1 MFLRPNRGMSHSVS
15 VVLSP
20 APATPAPGRHSATHK
35 PLLGNSMLYFY
46 VIATAKLTQASVV
59 KCCVQRPAPCHVT
72 MIVEIMQR
80 IIT

>member
-46 VIATAKLTQASVV
+46 VTATAKLTQTSVA
-59 KCCVQRPAPCHVT
+59 K
-72 MIVEIMQR
+72 
-80 IIT
+80 